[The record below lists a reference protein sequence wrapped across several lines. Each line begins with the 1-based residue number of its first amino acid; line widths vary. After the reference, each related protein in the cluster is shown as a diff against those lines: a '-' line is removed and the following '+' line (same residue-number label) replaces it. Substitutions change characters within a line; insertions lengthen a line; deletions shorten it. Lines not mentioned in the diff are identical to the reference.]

1 MCAACVRVSVY
12 HFKPVPDLRFPLLLF
27 SISKS
32 GQPSAGSIIDKSYE
46 NSTAVEEMVF
56 DVCNESTGLLLM
68 YLSSLLFTC
77 CSNDC
82 SCLFSLPQIAAAP
95 SPPPALA
102 SSAVL
107 VQAAEE
113 PSVEYTV
120 APLRTGINPVEV
132 SVAAEVVLL

>member
-1 MCAACVRVSVY
+1 
-12 HFKPVPDLRFPLLLF
+12 
-27 SISKS
+27 
-32 GQPSAGSIIDKSYE
+32 
-46 NSTAVEEMVF
+46 MVF

-95 SPPPALA
+95 SPPSALA